1 MKFASGQEYNV
12 RLHEQNVFSS
22 CYSQEDIYSIAQP
35 QSCAILDIVLAKG
48 GPEAIAESYY
58 SCMRAQQKSGGRSN
72 ETLFRRTKLNWCL
85 PSLKKCDDIIHESVS
100 LYLRGDDVIRS
111 HGRNAFFSGYEKH
124 YSVSPESRGSN
135 RFVFRS
141 LSFSGR

>member
-1 MKFASGQEYNV
+1 MFSAHFTLRKTFIASHNHNHA
-12 RLHEQNVFSS
+12 LSW
-22 CYSQEDIYSIAQP
+22 
-35 QSCAILDIVLAKG
+35 ILYLQKG
-48 GPEAIAESYY
+48 GPKAIAESYY
-58 SCMRAQQKSGGRSN
+58 SCTRAQKQSGGQSN
-72 ETLFRRTKLNWCL
+72 ETLSRRTKLNWCL

-100 LYLRGDDVIRS
+100 LHLKGDDVIRS
-111 HGRNAFFSGYEKH
+111 HGRNAFLSGYQKH